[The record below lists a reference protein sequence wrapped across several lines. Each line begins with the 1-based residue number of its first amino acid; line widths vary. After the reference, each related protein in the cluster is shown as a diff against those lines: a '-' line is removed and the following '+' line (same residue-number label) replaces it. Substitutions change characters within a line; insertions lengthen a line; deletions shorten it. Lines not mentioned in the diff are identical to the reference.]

1 MKPFKPL
8 TFAQHVSAPP
18 THKQNPSIEGL
29 PAPAIDPRKAQR
41 RRDIV
46 EAAAK
51 LFAELGYSGCEM
63 ERVSTQLKVAKGT
76 LYLYFPG
83 KQDLFFACV
92 DWAMTQL
99 HAAIR
104 QAAEQAGSD
113 PFAQIS
119 NAVRA
124 YLSFFQEHP
133 EYVELFL
140 QERAI
145 FRDRKR
151 PTYFEHRDIAREY
164 WRELYS
170 ALIHAGRL
178 RGDLQVERL
187 LDTIGNLL
195 YGAMFTNHFIG
206 PATTIDDQQRAILDI
221 LFRGI
226 LSDAERAKST
236 AGQMPS
242 I

>member
-1 MKPFKPL
+1 
-8 TFAQHVSAPP
+8 
-18 THKQNPSIEGL
+18 
-29 PAPAIDPRKAQR
+29 
-41 RRDIV
+41 
-46 EAAAK
+46 
-51 LFAELGYSGCEM
+51 M
-63 ERVSTQLKVAKGT
+63 ERVSTRLGVAKGT

-83 KQDLFFACV
+83 KQELFFACV

-99 HAAIR
+99 QVAIRAAIT
-104 QAAEQAGSD
+104 AAGED

-119 NAVRA
+119 HAVRA
-124 YLSFFQEHP
+124 YLVFFHEHP

-164 WRELYS
+164 WRDLYTGM
-170 ALIHAGRL
+170 IRDGRL
-178 RGDLQVERL
+178 RSDLQVERL

-206 PATTIDDQQRAILDI
+206 PATTIDDQHRAFLDI
-221 LFRGI
+221 VFRGI
-226 LSDAERAKST
+226 LSDGERE
-236 AGQMPS
+236 QLS
-242 I
+242 IQD